1 MTNVNKH
8 RYRMSGLDVQE
19 QEQHGREMADKRYGP
34 LQNRDGAK
42 PPADRSQV
50 QGCGDPAS
58 AGVPADKT
66 FNDTKGWVR
75 GAGETAENKPGGG
88 FDHLRGRNK

>member
-1 MTNVNKH
+1 MASH
-8 RYRMSGLDVQE
+8 RYSMSGLDVQE
-19 QEQHGREMADKRYGP
+19 LEQHGRETADKRYGP

-58 AGVPADKT
+58 AGVPA
-66 FNDTKGWVR
+66 KGYPRDVPNTGWLR
-75 GAGETAENKPGGG
+75 GKNEDATTKPGYVPGYKGG
-88 FDHLRGRNK
+88 K